1 MVVIKATNIKQ
12 RGRGLMISLYL
23 IQSVPVCFGLNL
35 NIYFTFG
42 FDVRMSKVAV
52 KIEKRLNKLNNKR
65 KISKHALNKKR
76 QLAADNTNS
85 RKPSGGKGKFS
96 SNMKSG
102 KRRK

>member
-1 MVVIKATNIKQ
+1 MDD
-12 RGRGLMISLYL
+12 LL
-23 IQSVPVCFGLNL
+23 VPNSIRTGVCFGLNL

-96 SNMKSG
+96 SNIKSG